1 MDSAKY
7 EMSFLDQELLLFRE
21 LLKKEINYCSEY
33 IVQAHKTSAKIEN
46 EIKRRR
52 KRRTQNMKINGMTT
66 KEINSYFEEQE
77 EAYMFNLK
85 GGNRAVPW

>member
-21 LLKKEINYCSEY
+21 LFSEY

-46 EIKRRR
+46 EVKRRR
-52 KRRTQNMKINGMTT
+52 KRRTQNMKINGMTS
-66 KEINSYFEEQE
+66 KEISSYFKEQE

>member
-1 MDSAKY
+1 
-7 EMSFLDQELLLFRE
+7 
-21 LLKKEINYCSEY
+21 
-33 IVQAHKTSAKIEN
+33 VQAHKTSAKIEN

-52 KRRTQNMKINGMTT
+52 KRRTQNMKINGMTA
-66 KEINSYFEEQE
+66 KEISNYFKEQE